1 LAYIFHK
8 SKLFKNTLHLFGK
21 FNILKLEY
29 GIVLF
34 MKAMCFDGK
43 NMNYDE
49 NFPDPKLDEVLVRV
63 NLAGIC
69 GTDLEI
75 LDGYMAY
82 NGILGHEFVGIVE
95 KSENPKL
102 VGKRVVGEI
111 NAGCG
116 KCNYCEKGL
125 DRHCP
130 NRTVLGILK
139 RDGAFAEFLSL
150 PEKNLHLIPDSI
162 TDEQAV
168 FVEPLAA
175 AFEIKEQVMLQSQWS
190 VAVVGDGRLAQLIIQ
205 VLKLTCPNITCF
217 GRHKS
222 KLESLINT
230 GVKIKIGI
238 ESSDEQSFDLVVEAT
253 GSNSGFADTMKLIKP
268 RGTVILKSTIA
279 SRENLDLTPAVVNEI
294 TLVGSRCGLFKPAI
308 DALSTGIVSVDSM
321 VDSTFPLEK
330 FSEAIKHAKKPDTLK
345 VFLKP

>member
-1 LAYIFHK
+1 
-8 SKLFKNTLHLFGK
+8 
-21 FNILKLEY
+21 
-29 GIVLF
+29 
-34 MKAMCFDGK
+34 MKATCFDGK
-43 NMNYDE
+43 NMKYDE
-49 NFPDPKLDEVLVRV
+49 NYPDPKPGEALVRV
-63 NLAGIC
+63 SLAGIC

-82 NGILGHEFVGIVE
+82 DGILGHEFVGTVE
-95 KSENPKL
+95 KSDNPGL

-116 KCNYCEKGL
+116 ACESCERGM

-150 PEKNLHLIPDSI
+150 PEKNLHVIPDSI

-175 AFEIKEQVMLQSQWS
+175 AFEIKEQVSLQPQCS

-205 VLKLTCPNITCF
+205 VLKLTCPNLTCF
-217 GRHKS
+217 GRHPS
-222 KLESLINT
+222 KLVSLVNGGI
-230 GVKIKIGI
+230 KIKIGI
-238 ESSDEQSFDLVVEAT
+238 EPSDEQSFDLAVEAT
-253 GSNSGFADTMKLIKP
+253 GSNSGFGDAMKLIKP
-268 RGTVILKSTIA
+268 RGTVILKSTMA

-294 TLVGSRCGLFKPAI
+294 TLIGSRCGLFKPAI
-308 DALSTGIVSVDSM
+308 DALASGIVSVDSM
-321 VDSTFPLEK
+321 IDSTFPLEQ
-330 FSEAIKHAKKPDTLK
+330 FSKAIEHAKKPCTLK

>member
-1 LAYIFHK
+1 
-8 SKLFKNTLHLFGK
+8 
-21 FNILKLEY
+21 
-29 GIVLF
+29 
-34 MKAMCFDGK
+34 MKATCFDGK
-43 NMNYDE
+43 NMRYEENYPE
-49 NFPDPKLDEVLVRV
+49 PNTGEVLVRV

-82 NGILGHEFVGIVE
+82 DGILGHEFVGTVKKADNSDLI
-95 KSENPKL
+95 
-102 VGKRVVGEI
+102 GKRVVGEI

-116 KCNYCEKGL
+116 ACESCQKGM

-150 PEKNLHLIPDSI
+150 PEKNLHVIPDSI

-175 AFEIKEQVMLQSQWS
+175 AFEIKEQVSLQSQWK
-190 VAVVGDGRLAQLIIQ
+190 VAVVGDGRLAQLIIR

-217 GRHKS
+217 GKHKN
-222 KLESLINT
+222 KLESLINI

-238 ESSDEQSFDLVVEAT
+238 EKSDEQSFDLVVEAT
-253 GSNSGFADTMKLIKP
+253 GSNSGFTDTMKLIKP

-279 SRENLDLTPAVVNEI
+279 SRENLDLTPTIINEI
-294 TLVGSRCGLFKPAI
+294 TLIGSRCGLFKPAI
-308 DALSTGIVSVDSM
+308 DALVTGVVSVDSM
-321 VDSTFPLEK
+321 IDSTYPLEK
-330 FSEAIKHAKKPDTLK
+330 FSEAIEHAKKPDTLK

>member
-1 LAYIFHK
+1 M
-8 SKLFKNTLHLFGK
+8 KLFKTHVLF
-21 FNILKLEY
+21 FENFTILKLDVGY
-29 GIVLF
+29 CSI
-34 MKAMCFDGK
+34 MNAAYFDGEK
-43 NMNYDE
+43 MTFDE
-49 NFPDPKLDEVLVRV
+49 NYLEPNSDETLVRV

-75 LDGYMAY
+75 IQGYMKYA
-82 NGILGHEFVGIVE
+82 GILGHEFVGTVE
-95 KSENPKL
+95 KSSNSEL

-116 KCNYCEKGL
+116 KCNSCEKGME
-125 DRHCP
+125 RHCP

-150 PEKNLHLIPDSI
+150 PEKNLHIIPDSI

-175 AFEIKEQVMLQSQWS
+175 AFEIKEQVSLQPQWS

-205 VLKLTCPNITCF
+205 VLKLTCSNITCF

-222 KLESLINT
+222 KLENLVNGGT
-230 GVKIKIGI
+230 KIKIGI
-238 ESSDEQSFDLVVEAT
+238 APTDEQSFDLVVEAT
-253 GSNSGFADTMKLIKP
+253 GSNSGFSDAMKLIKP
-268 RGTVILKSTIA
+268 RGTVVLKSTIA
-279 SRENLDLTPAVVNEI
+279 SKENLDLTPTVVNEV
-294 TLVGSRCGLFKPAI
+294 TLIGSRCGLFKPAI
-308 DALSTGIVSVDSM
+308 DALASGIVSVDSM
-321 VDSTFPLEK
+321 VDSIFPLK
-330 FSEAIKHAKKPDTLK
+330 NFSEAIEHAKKPDTLK

>member
-1 LAYIFHK
+1 
-8 SKLFKNTLHLFGK
+8 
-21 FNILKLEY
+21 
-29 GIVLF
+29 
-34 MKAMCFDGK
+34 MKAMRFDGK
-43 NMNYDE
+43 NMKFDE
-49 NFPDPKLDEVLVRV
+49 NFPNPKPGETLVRV

-82 NGILGHEFVGIVE
+82 DGILGHEFVGTVE
-95 KSENPKL
+95 KSENL
-102 VGKRVVGEI
+102 ELIGKRVVGEI
-111 NAGCG
+111 NVGCG
-116 KCNYCEKGL
+116 KCNFCEKGL

-150 PEKNLHLIPDSI
+150 PEKNLHVIPDSI

-168 FVEPLAA
+168 FIEPLAA
-175 AFEIKEQVMLQSQWS
+175 AFEIKEQVSLQPQWS

-217 GRHKS
+217 GLHKS

-238 ESSDEQSFDLVVEAT
+238 EPYDKQSFDLVVEAT

-268 RGTVILKSTIA
+268 RGTVVLKSTIA
-279 SRENLDLTPAVVNEI
+279 SRENLDLTPTVVNEI

-308 DALSTGIVSVDSM
+308 DALATGIISVNSMIDSI
-321 VDSTFPLEK
+321 FPLEK
-330 FSEAIKHAKKPDTLK
+330 FSEAIEYAKEPDTLK